1 MKEITFQFHITIHDL
16 PKEKKED
23 FLSLCAREQVKP
35 LLIVLPEGNY
45 LKQPMFTKLIKSTN
59 LETALPLAEQTA
71 ENFEKSGFSI
81 ARIKAEV
88 FSQESNL
95 FQSMKFK
102 NFQPYYE
109 WHCKVKIEK
118 EEETEQ
124 LCKKYSAHLSAN
136 SLEEDGKT
144 KYITIREYD
153 SEVLFYEAVERFH
166 QILSEK
172 KIVTILKQKFEYC
185 IYDSRLELDKGWAS

>member
-1 MKEITFQFHITIHDL
+1 MEEITFQFHITIYDL
-16 PKEKKED
+16 PKEKKEN
-23 FLSLCAREQVKP
+23 FLTLCTKEQVKP

-45 LKQPMFTKLIKSTN
+45 LKQPMFTKLIKNTN
-59 LETALPLAEQTA
+59 FETALFLAEQTA
-71 ENFEKSGFSI
+71 ENFETAGFSV

-95 FQSMKFK
+95 FQSMNFK

-124 LCKKYSAHLSAN
+124 LCKEYSAHLSAN

-144 KYITIREYD
+144 KYITIREYN
-153 SEVLFYEAVERFH
+153 SEASFYEAVERFH

>member
-1 MKEITFQFHITIHDL
+1 MEKIIFQFHVTIQDL

-23 FLSLCAREQVKP
+23 FISLCIKNQVKP
-35 LLIVLPEGNY
+35 LLIVLPEGDY
-45 LKQPMFTKLIKSTN
+45 LKQPMFTKLIKSTSFKTA
-59 LETALPLAEQTA
+59 LFWVEQTIEHFETA
-71 ENFEKSGFSI
+71 GFSI

-88 FSQESNL
+88 FSHDSNL
-95 FQSMKFK
+95 FQSMDYK

-109 WHCKVKIEK
+109 WHCKVKIEN

-124 LCKKYSAHLSAN
+124 LCKKYNAHLSAN

-144 KYITIREYD
+144 KYITIREYN
-153 SEVLFYEAVERFH
+153 SEELFYKAVNQFYE
-166 QILSEK
+166 ILLEK
-172 KIVTILKQKFEYC
+172 NIVTIIKQKFEYC

>member
-1 MKEITFQFHITIHDL
+1 MEEITFQFHITIHDL
-16 PKEKKED
+16 AKEKKED
-23 FLSLCAREQVKP
+23 FLVLCAKEQVKP

-45 LKQPMFTKLIKSTN
+45 LKQPMFTKLIKSTSF
-59 LETALPLAEQTA
+59 ETALSLAEQTA
-71 ENFEKSGFSI
+71 KNFEKSGFSV

-95 FQSMKFK
+95 FQSMNFQ

-144 KYITIREYD
+144 KYITIREYN
-153 SEVLFYEAVERFH
+153 SETLFYEAVECFH
-166 QILSEK
+166 QILLEK